1 MIDLANSLS
10 QAANAYRS
18 ASQEIDLTQI
28 SQFLE
33 KISKE
38 KKKQFSKIKE
48 KSSSSGE
55 DTKVSVSNPSSAY
68 DRYMDATEKLLID
81 CLRYEEEIIRAY
93 QKAVISGKLSKKEKK
108 LYLRQLNESLVTYNQ
123 LKMLKDSRHYGSV
136 KAAKKENSS
145 E

>member
-1 MIDLANSLS
+1 MIDLAQSLS

-48 KSSSSGE
+48 KSSSKDAG
-55 DTKVSVSNPSSAY
+55 TKVPVSNPTSVY

-93 QKAVISGKLSKKEKK
+93 QKAVNKRKAFQERKKA
-108 LYLRQLNESLVTYNQ
+108 V
-123 LKMLKDSRHYGSV
+123 LKT
-136 KAAKKENSS
+136 AK
-145 E
+145 